1 MAIATL
7 KENMIKKKYSVT
19 ASMPGCLPDNFSEYD
34 TKTAAIWGMKYELEN
49 WAEGW
54 KYQYNPEKKEDV
66 KNPYWRVVGNAQDG
80 FYQIQLGKYHFIN
93 IEMHD
98 ISYDVED
105 ENQNDDLS

>member
-1 MAIATL
+1 M
-7 KENMIKKKYSVT
+7 KMMKKKYSVT

-54 KYQYNPEKKEDV
+54 KYQYDPEKKEDV
-66 KNPYWRVVGNAQDG
+66 KNPYWGVVGSARGG
-80 FYQIQLGKYHFIN
+80 FYQVQLGEYHFIN

-98 ISYDVED
+98 VWDELETEED
-105 ENQNDDLS
+105 TDDEI

>member
-1 MAIATL
+1 M
-7 KENMIKKKYSVT
+7 KKKYSVT

-66 KNPYWRVVGNAQDG
+66 KILTGGLLVMHEMVSIKFSLGN
-80 FYQIQLGKYHFIN
+80 I
-93 IEMHD
+93 
-98 ISYDVED
+98 ISST
-105 ENQNDDLS
+105 LRCMIFPMTWKTKTKTMI